1 MNLKSYYVP
10 ALIGAAALGA
20 IWYLARQNAANAAT
34 LPVAPSTAGND
45 TINPSSASGAA
56 PSSSTS
62 SGTTSPG
69 TSSTDVTNAW
79 GLINGSG
86 W

>member
-1 MNLKSYYVP
+1 MNLKSYYIP

-56 PSSSTS
+56 PNSFTS

-69 TSSTDVTNAW
+69 ISSTDIANPWGITN
-79 GLINGSG
+79 G